1 MVRMNCGGQVLEC
14 RHIWHRN
21 AITSSCT
28 NVQGRGGGGLYA
40 WSGIRGGQVW
50 RHGLGLGIT
59 SARLRLL
66 RSQESG
72 SGCRRRHIRIKRAMG
87 FLFYANL
94 VRFVLR
100 GGLAI
105 VVMEQARSLV
115 RAAGAVLNG

>member
-1 MVRMNCGGQVLEC
+1 MVGHPSWPVL
-14 RHIWHRN
+14 
-21 AITSSCT
+21 AT
-28 NVQGRGGGGLYA
+28 
-40 WSGIRGGQVW
+40 WSRLMDNEPLQ
-50 RHGLGLGIT
+50 
-59 SARLRLL
+59 LRLL
-66 RSQESG
+66 LFRGIRATQPNTLHQE
-72 SGCRRRHIRIKRAMG
+72 KRAMG

>member
-1 MVRMNCGGQVLEC
+1 
-14 RHIWHRN
+14 
-21 AITSSCT
+21 
-28 NVQGRGGGGLYA
+28 
-40 WSGIRGGQVW
+40 
-50 RHGLGLGIT
+50 
-59 SARLRLL
+59 
-66 RSQESG
+66 
-72 SGCRRRHIRIKRAMG
+72 MG